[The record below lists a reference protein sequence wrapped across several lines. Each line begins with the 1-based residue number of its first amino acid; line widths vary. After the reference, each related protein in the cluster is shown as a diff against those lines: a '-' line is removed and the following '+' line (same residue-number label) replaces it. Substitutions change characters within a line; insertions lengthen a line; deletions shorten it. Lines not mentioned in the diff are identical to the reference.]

1 MLSITIP
8 ATELWDEKQESFVSV
23 KEQTLRLEHSLVSLS
38 KWESKHRKSFI
49 SNTDKTTEEVLD
61 YVKCMTIT
69 QNVDPIVYR
78 CLTRKNVDDINE
90 YIAMPMTAVYF
101 PEDQSGNK
109 VRGDKVTSELIY
121 YWMITQNIP
130 FECEKWH
137 LNKLIALIR
146 VCSMKNAPQKSMS
159 KGDIYNRN
167 RALNAARKKQLNTK
181 G

>member
-8 ATELWDEKQESFVSV
+8 ATELWDEKQENFVSV
-23 KEQTLRLEHSLVSLS
+23 KGQTLRLEHSLVSLS

-49 SNTDKTTEEVLD
+49 SNKDKTTEEVID
-61 YVKCMTIT
+61 YVRCMTIT

-78 CLTRKNVDDINE
+78 CLTNKNVEEINE
-90 YIAMPMTAVYF
+90 YIALPMTAVYF
-101 PEDQSGNK
+101 PEDPNGNK
-109 VRGDKVTSELIY
+109 VSGDKVTAELIY
-121 YWMITQNIP
+121 YWMIVQNIP

-146 VCSMKNAPQKSMS
+146 VCSMKNGGGKSMS

-167 RALNAARKKQLNTK
+167 RTLNAARRKKHNTK

>member
-130 FECEKWH
+130 FECEKWQ

>member
-23 KEQTLRLEHSLVSLS
+23 KGQTLRLEHSLVSLS
-38 KWESKHRKSFI
+38 KWESKHQKSFI
-49 SNTDKTTEEVLD
+49 SNKDKTAEEVLD

-78 CLTRKNVDDINE
+78 CLTQENVDAINE

-101 PEDQSGNK
+101 PDDKNGNK
-109 VRGDKVTSELIY
+109 VSGDKVTSELIY

-159 KGDIYNRN
+159 KNDIYNRN
-167 RALNAARKKQLNTK
+167 RALNAARKKQHNTK